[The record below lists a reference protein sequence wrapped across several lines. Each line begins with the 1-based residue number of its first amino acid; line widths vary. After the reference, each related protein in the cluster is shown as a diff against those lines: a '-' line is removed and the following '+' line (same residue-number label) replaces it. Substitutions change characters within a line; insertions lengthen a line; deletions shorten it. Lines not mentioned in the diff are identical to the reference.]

1 LPKCEKNKNI
11 YKYNFTRFDDLFKN
25 EKLELQICMNED
37 KETAIAGIYE
47 VCIGVPDPIFAI
59 QYWEQFGYRIG
70 QVGQLPAEAA
80 YQLYGINSGVRS
92 IRLYHQNADHGL
104 IRLMVWQQPTNQGL
118 GLTSMK
124 VKGNRWATTLTADIL
139 TILNHAENAKA
150 GGWAIRYTNPHWEV
164 IYNKE
169 RKSRPFTD
177 PTVGVREMLLLQPL
191 TRQVLFQRFGYTIRD
206 YGEINHHAPFQ
217 TSQFTHAGI
226 VVQDDS
232 KQTLKFYEEVLG
244 LLRVRDDVETSYES
258 SAAGREMFDLKPGEK
273 FIVTA
278 FDDPRS
284 SSSDFMAARSGR
296 LYIIR
301 FPESI
306 NLESRFTAAQPG
318 CLGISLYTYRIRGIE
333 EYCDRI
339 KASPV
344 LKFTN
349 IIENEFREK
358 SFSFVAPDG
367 YFWNLVEN

>member
-1 LPKCEKNKNI
+1 M
-11 YKYNFTRFDDLFKN
+11 TDG
-25 EKLELQICMNED
+25 

-70 QVGQLPAEAA
+70 QVGELPADAA
-80 YQLYGINSGVRS
+80 DQLYGVNSSLRS
-92 IRLYHQNADHGL
+92 IRLYHQNVDHGL
-104 IRLMVWQQPTNQGL
+104 IRLMVWQKPTNQGL
-118 GLTSMK
+118 GLASMK
-124 VKGNRWATTLTADIL
+124 VKGNRWATTLTADLL
-139 TILNHAENAKA
+139 TILNHAEDAKA
-150 GGWAIRYTNPHWEV
+150 GRWAIRYTNPHWEV

-177 PTVGVREMLLLQPL
+177 PAVGVREMLLLQPL
-191 TRQVLFQRFGYTIRD
+191 TRQVLFQRFGYTLPD
-206 YGEINHHAPFQ
+206 YGQINHNAAFK
-217 TSQFTHAGI
+217 TSQCTHMGMI
-226 VVQDDS
+226 VQDDS
-232 KQTLKFYEEVLG
+232 KRILKFYEEVLG

-258 SAAGREMFDLKPGEK
+258 SPAGREMFDLKPGEK

-284 SSSDFMAARSGR
+284 SQTDLMAARSGR

-301 FPESI
+301 FPEAI
-306 NLESRFTAAQPG
+306 NLESRFESSQPG
-318 CLGISLYTYRIRGIE
+318 CLGISLYTYRARDIQ

-339 KASPV
+339 KASSV
-344 LKFTN
+344 LKYTN

-367 YFWNLVEN
+367 YFWNLLAG